1 MKHMSSGGAGSSA
14 TGATANDFFGWDLL
28 YKTIEKTVDKKSD
41 VLIALAHFLLVKHY
55 KMQCIGIGED
65 KTVSTED
72 VGSELLPEGWNDR
85 GKRYAL
91 RYLHNGRLYLLIGHN
106 TEDFITMNL
115 LDVKDTKVT
124 NITLN
129 PQEWIKQLKGT
140 LNTMMPEASLISDR
154 YRKELVDPVFTGNT
168 REVTTQTN
176 VNQETRAPNFRD
188 PLAIG
193 GPMRPGGSFRMEP
206 RPFGFPDVGRG
217 DLDPLGRGGPGNLFP
232 MPSRPDFNAGLNPRF
247 DPVGPDGRILRA
259 DPNPDH
265 LQPPNFGFDYYM

>member
-1 MKHMSSGGAGSSA
+1 MSFGGAGSSS
-14 TGATANDFFGWDLL
+14 TGGVNANDFFGWDLL
-28 YKTIEKTVDKKSD
+28 YKTIEKTVDKKTD
-41 VLIALAHFLLVKHY
+41 VLIALVHFLLVKQY
-55 KMQCIGIGED
+55 KMRCLGVGED
-65 KTVSTED
+65 KTLTKD
-72 VGSELLPEGWNDR
+72 DIGSELLPDGWNER

-129 PQEWIKQLKGT
+129 PQEWVKGLKGSLST
-140 LNTMMPEASLISDR
+140 LMPEASSIFDR
-154 YRKELVDPVFTGNT
+154 YRKELIDPVFTGNT
-168 REVTTQTN
+168 REVTTQTTA
-176 VNQETRAPNFRD
+176 NQEPRSSNYRD

-193 GPMRPGGSFRMEP
+193 PPLRPRNSFPMEP

-232 MPSRPDFNAGLNPRF
+232 MPSRPDINAGLNPRF
-247 DPVGPDGRILRA
+247 DPVGPDGRILRP

-265 LQPPNFGFDYYM
+265 FQPPNFGFDYYM